1 MMESL
6 NNAFHFDT
14 LVWHWPIAIY
24 LFVLG
29 SSRYRCRLPL
39 TLKVVCSDNTQ
50 QTKAFV
56 VILPV
61 FTLVGVMSLRMFIL
75 YAGQMVVA

>member
-6 NNAFHFDT
+6 NNAFWIG
-14 LVWHWPIAIY
+14 VIGIG
-24 LFVLG
+24 VV
-29 SSRYRCRLPL
+29 LPL
-39 TLKVVCSDNTQ
+39 ILKVVCSDNTQ

-61 FTLVGVMSLRMFIL
+61 FTLLGVMSLRMFIL